1 MEEGTFLEW
10 LKQSGDSIKEG
21 EPLFTL
27 ESDKAA
33 QEVESTDSGILHIP
47 DNGPR
52 AGTVVKVGAVLGYLL
67 AEGEAPPV
75 EAGEVK
81 PETAPANVRDEVPQ
95 NSVAVGVPARF
106 SSEGA
111 ATISAP
117 ASPRARRAA
126 LAGGIDL
133 SAVTPTGSSGRIRER
148 DVLAA
153 QMERDRSGVKWV
165 DVPTSATRRL
175 IAERLERSVS
185 QTVPVTITGRC
196 DATGLV
202 CLRNQLKAVEAV
214 PVPSFN
220 DMIIKIT
227 AGALHAH
234 PKITGRWA
242 GSSIQFPEAVH
253 IGFTVE
259 TEEDLVVP
267 VLRDVAS
274 LRLSDVARRSKELI
288 ESARSRRISSSEIR
302 DGCFTVTSLGSF
314 GVDAFTPVIQFP
326 ETAILGVGAIS
337 REAVSLP
344 DGSIVSREQ
353 LTLSLTFDHRAID
366 GATAARFLQTLRK
379 RLESP
384 TVWLFND

>member
-10 LKQSGDSIKEG
+10 LKQGGDLIKEG

-52 AGTVVKVGAVLGYLL
+52 AGAVVKVGEVLGYLL
-67 AEGEAPPV
+67 AEGESPPV
-75 EAGEVK
+75 ESGERR

-95 NSVAVGVPARF
+95 VSVAARVPAGCR
-106 SSEGA
+106 SEGA
-111 ATISAP
+111 AAPPAP

-133 SAVTPTGSSGRIRER
+133 STVTPTGSGGRIRER
-148 DVLAA
+148 DVLAVQVA
-153 QMERDRSGVKWV
+153 RDRSGVQWV

-175 IAERLERSVS
+175 IAERLERSLR

-227 AGALHAH
+227 AGALEAH

-253 IGFTVE
+253 IGFAVE

-288 ESARSRRISSSEIR
+288 ESARNRRISASEMGG
-302 DGCFTVTSLGSF
+302 GCFTVTSLGSF

-366 GATAARFLQTLRK
+366 GAPAARFLQTLRK